1 MLAVVRKETHQ
12 RAWQSAS
19 IAKYAMEDP
28 PAPVGER
35 PLKKPKLSE
44 PCGKCGKVLSNAFNM
59 KTHIAAVHD
68 ELKPFRCN
76 TCNKVFALAGNL
88 KQHIDSIHLELRP
101 FKCGSCDKSFATS
114 YHSRRHVDSVHLGS
128 VHRGGLLALIC
139 LCFRRSLL
147 AIIGLCFHI
156 SS

>member
-1 MLAVVRKETHQ
+1 MGEKLLAVVRKETHQ

-128 VHRGGLLALIC
+128 VHRGG
-139 LCFRRSLL
+139 S
-147 AIIGLCFHI
+147 
-156 SS
+156 